1 MLRGHK
7 RIEKQN
13 FERRVVFKKGS
24 QEIGFV
30 PRSSFLQPAFGILE
44 RPQNIVEMNN
54 NSLFQEWQDL
64 EEQVQ
69 HIASGLADVAGVHEQ
84 KIIVIE
90 RLEQIFFDVL
100 NALCQNFAGI
110 FVASIQ

>member
-13 FERRVVFKKGS
+13 FESRVVLKKGS

-64 EEQVQ
+64 ER
-69 HIASGLADVAGVHEQ
+69 AGAAHRFRSCRRGWSPRTENHSPR
-84 KIIVIE
+84 VIGTDLFQRVE
-90 RLEQIFFDVL
+90 RSLP
-100 NALCQNFAGI
+100 
-110 FVASIQ
+110 